1 MMDPHSGS
9 MSANVSCRC
18 WRIPNGA
25 KTAAGLLIPLPTYT
39 HQGNVNGEQEVTD
52 IEESVW
58 APKYG
63 IKGNIDA
70 SLMVAFEAGPL
81 QHQRQQRVQT
91 LGQQRQLP
99 AVLAPF
105 EFKTGK
111 PHQSHRAQVR
121 PVGTASFDHQADV
134 L

>member
-1 MMDPHSGS
+1 M
-9 MSANVSCRC
+9 
-18 WRIPNGA
+18 
-25 KTAAGLLIPLPTYT
+25 
-39 HQGNVNGEQEVTD
+39 NGEQEVTD

-70 SLMVAFEAGPL
+70 TLMVAFEAGPQQQ
-81 QHQRQQRVQT
+81 QHRQRVQT
-91 LGQQRQLP
+91 LGQQPQLS

-111 PHQSHRAQVR
+111 PHMSHRAQVWSA
-121 PVGTASFDHQADV
+121 GTGSITGHVFVTHVVIMSSAGC
-134 L
+134 